1 MQAIYTNSPGLFP
14 IVYVVTNAEGLDKV
28 SAAVEESLEAAQSF
42 MTAFPDLRVV
52 MDSVLLRGDR
62 TEYRW
67 TLIGTNTGPGGTG
80 HRVRISGLE
89 LWQIGAD
96 GLIASS

>member
-1 MQAIYTNSPGLFP
+1 M
-14 IVYVVTNAEGLDKV
+14 
-28 SAAVEESLEAAQSF
+28 
-42 MTAFPDLRVV
+42 V
-52 MDSVLLRGDR
+52 MDGVLLQGDR

-67 TLIGTNTGPGGTG
+67 TLVGTSTGPGGTG

-96 GLIASS
+96 GLIASSRRHFDDAECHRQLERGV